1 MIPAI
6 FKRVESFIQTTNG
19 KIDRKKVLEC
29 IAINE
34 EYSSSKDWNTTK
46 LNDTQAKIF
55 QVIASNLNSEI
66 EDVTLETGFSDAGV
80 DSITFIKIVVAL
92 ESEFDFEFDDEML
105 LITAFPT
112 IKSMIEYVETKVK

>member
-1 MIPAI
+1 M
-6 FKRVESFIQTTNG
+6 
-19 KIDRKKVLEC
+19 LEC
-29 IAINE
+29 IEINE

-66 EDVTLETGFSDAGV
+66 GHVTLETGFSDAGV